1 MVILIGEK
9 MGGLAPGG
17 LAPVVTT
24 GCMGVSALVVGSIV
38 DPVAGLVPLF
48 GILCIMISLFF
59 ANFWRDPDR
68 PIPKENGIIL
78 SPADGHVMFIKRERA
93 IGRRPST
100 QEIESGDYVNDSL
113 TGDWFEKPHEAPLQF
128 ETEQRYEEVPKGEES
143 PTDVW
148 RIAVF
153 MSPLDVHV
161 NRSPIDGELV
171 ITEHRKGK
179 GLKRGP
185 FLPAFKKESE
195 FNERVRNVFE
205 SPEGERIEITQISGA
220 LARTIVP
227 WVIAPYTL
235 RRGQRIGMIRLGS
248 RVDVR
253 VVAEKY
259 EPNVVSAD
267 DKNPKYPKGEF
278 VQAGSSILFV
288 SHRLE
293 EDE

>member
-1 MVILIGEK
+1 

-17 LAPVVTT
+17 LAPVLTT
-24 GCMGVSALVVGSIV
+24 GTMGISALIVGTIV
-38 DPVAGLVPLF
+38 DPVAGFIPLF
-48 GILCIMISLFF
+48 GVLCIMISLFF

-68 PIPKENGIIL
+68 PIPKDEGVVL

-93 IGRRPST
+93 VGRRPSSS
-100 QEIESGDYVNDSL
+100 ELDSNDIIRDEL
-113 TGDWFEKPHEAPLQF
+113 TGDWFAKPLDSPLRF
-128 ETEQRYEEVPKGEES
+128 ETEQRFEEVPQGEES
-143 PTDVW
+143 DIDVW

-161 NRSPIDGELV
+161 NRSPIEGELI

-205 SPEGERIEITQISGA
+205 NNQGERIEVTQISGA

-227 WVIAPYTL
+227 WVIAPFSL

-248 RVDVR
+248 RVDIR
-253 VVAEKY
+253 VKADAY
-259 EPNVVSAD
+259 LPNVVSAEE
-267 DKNPKYPKGEF
+267 KNAQHPKGEF

-288 SHRLE
+288 PNLVE
-293 EDE
+293 EAE